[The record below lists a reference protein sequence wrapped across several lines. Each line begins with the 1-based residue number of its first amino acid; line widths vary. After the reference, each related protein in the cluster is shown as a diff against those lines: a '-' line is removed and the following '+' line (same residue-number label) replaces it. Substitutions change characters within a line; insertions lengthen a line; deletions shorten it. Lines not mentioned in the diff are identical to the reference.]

1 MKKHAEQ
8 LYYRLGATLY
18 MPAIRPDLAQKLT
31 TTQAGSVVLC
41 TEDAISESQIEEAL
55 KNINKLLMSFPQI
68 NTNVFIRARSPQV
81 LANLLALDT
90 IDQIKGFVIPKI
102 DHSNVHEYKE
112 AVEDSGKNAFYL
124 MPTIETEIAFDNQEL
139 IQLRKFIDT
148 FPVGIPCFRI
158 GGNDLLSLLGIKRP
172 DYVTIYETPVRIAID
187 NCITAFRPFGYQL
200 SAPVFEYIDDKN
212 LPLLKKE
219 LMLDRAYGFLNK
231 TAIHPVQVDLIQEIL
246 SVKNEELDLAKKIIL
261 HQDKAVFKADGQM
274 CEPSTHINWAKKV
287 LAIDRR

>member
-1 MKKHAEQ
+1 MKGAEQ
-8 LYYRLGATLY
+8 LYYQLGATLY
-18 MPAIRPDLAQKLT
+18 MPAIRSDLVQRLMA
-31 TTQAGSVVLC
+31 TQAGSVVLC
-41 TEDAISESQIEEAL
+41 TEDAISEHQIEDAL
-55 KNINKLLMSFPQI
+55 KNINKLLTSFPQI
-68 NTNVFIRARSPQV
+68 NTSVFIRARSPGV

-90 IDQIKGFVIPKI
+90 IEHIKGFVIPKI
-102 DHSNVHEYKE
+102 DHSNVHEYK
-112 AVEDSGKNAFYL
+112 AAIEDSGKEKFYL

-139 IQLRKFIDT
+139 IRLRKLMDT

-200 SAPVFEYIDDKN
+200 SAPVFEFIDDEN
-212 LPLLKKE
+212 IPLLKKE

-231 TAIHPVQVDLIQEIL
+231 TAIHPTQVSLIQDIL
-246 SVKNEELDLAKKIIL
+246 SIRNEELDLAKEIIR
-261 HQDKAVFKADGQM
+261 HQDKAVFKAGGQM

-287 LAIDRR
+287 LAIGGR

>member
-1 MKKHAEQ
+1 MKQADQ

-18 MPAIRPDLAQKLT
+18 MPAIRLDLEQRLSA
-31 TTQAGSVVLC
+31 TQAGSVVLC
-41 TEDAISESQIEEAL
+41 TEDAISEHQIEDAL
-55 KNINKLLMSFPQI
+55 KNINKLLISFPQI
-68 NTNVFIRARSPQV
+68 KTNVFIRARSPQV
-81 LANLLALDT
+81 LSSLLALET
-90 IDQIKGFVIPKI
+90 IGHIKGFVIPKI

-112 AVEDSGKNAFYL
+112 AIEDSGKDKFYL
-124 MPTIETEIAFDNQEL
+124 MPTIETGIAFDNQEL
-139 IQLRKFIDT
+139 IRLRKLMDT
-148 FPVGIPCFRI
+148 FPVKIPCFRI
-158 GGNDLLSLLGIKRP
+158 GGNDLLNLLGIKRP

-231 TAIHPVQVDLIQEIL
+231 TAIHPTQVDLIQEIL
-246 SVKNEELDLAKKIIL
+246 SFKHEEVDLAKKIVS

-274 CEPSTHINWAKKV
+274 CEPSTHIKWAKKV
-287 LAIDRR
+287 LSINGR